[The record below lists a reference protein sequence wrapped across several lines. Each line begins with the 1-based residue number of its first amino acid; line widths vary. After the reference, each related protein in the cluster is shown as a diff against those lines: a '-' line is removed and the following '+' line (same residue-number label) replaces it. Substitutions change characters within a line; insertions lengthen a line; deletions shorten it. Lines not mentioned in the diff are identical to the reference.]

1 MSGRKKGWQLSPRI
15 WIPCNLNQ
23 GSLSVDLKE
32 FELNGKPLPKA
43 DWTGLNSTESQT
55 AIAEWGG
62 ELYVKRVSN
71 A

>member
-32 FELNGKPLPKA
+32 FELNGKPLPRA
-43 DWTGLNSTESQT
+43 DWSYL
-55 AIAEWGG
+55 G
-62 ELYVKRVSN
+62 ERADLVNQMQSAFTQWERSIN
-71 A
+71 G